1 MSSAVLYQNL
11 ADDGEVTASSWIA
24 SAPPSTLQNVHVT
37 RRWKGSNGAA
47 ESILITWPSA
57 QSIDTIALF
66 GCAVIGSGVERVMSA
81 AASSRIRVS
90 SVDLTG
96 LGGDLYDSGNVAG
109 AIREE
114 YGALVSLRPAALSAR
129 AVRIDLSESGVDA
142 IMAGRVVIG
151 LRSAFT
157 LNFGYGWA
165 FGYDD
170 LSRRRKS
177 VGGLSFVDRD
187 DRYRVLNLNYESLD
201 QTDRYAHVHEIDRL
215 NGISRDVL
223 FVTDSASTQLDRD
236 SIWGLIQDMSPPTQ
250 PNLAYFNKSYRIEER
265 R

>member
-1 MSSAVLYQNL
+1 MPSAILYQNL
-11 ADDGEVTASSWIA
+11 ADDGTVAASSWIA
-24 SAPPSTLQNVHVT
+24 AAPPSVLQNAHVT
-37 RRWKGSNGAA
+37 RRWKGNNGAA
-47 ESILITWPSA
+47 EYISVTWPTA

-66 GCAVIGSGVERVMSA
+66 GCAVVDVGVERVMSA

-90 SVDLTG
+90 SVDVTG
-96 LGGDLYDSGNVAG
+96 LAGDLYDSGNVAG
-109 AIREE
+109 AIREQ

-142 IMAGRVVIG
+142 VMAGRIVIG

-157 LNFGYGWA
+157 VNFGYGWA

-187 DRYRVLNLNYESLD
+187 DRYRVLNLTYESLD
-201 QTDRYAHVHEIDRL
+201 QADRYAHVHEIDRL

-223 FVTDSASTQLDRD
+223 FVTDSASAQLDRD

-250 PNLAYFNKSYRIEER
+250 PNIAFFSKMYRIEER

>member
-1 MSSAVLYQNL
+1 MSSAILYQNL
-11 ADDGEVTASSWIA
+11 ADDGVVSASSWIA
-24 SAPPSTLQNVHVT
+24 AAPPSVLQNTHVT

-47 ESILITWPSA
+47 EYILVTWSSA

-66 GCAVIGSGVERVMSA
+66 GCAVVDASVERVMSA

-96 LGGDLYDSGNVAG
+96 LAGDLYDSGNVVG

-114 YGALVSLRPAALSAR
+114 YGALVSLRPATLSAR

-142 IMAGRVVIG
+142 IVAGRIVIG

-165 FGYDD
+165 IGYDD
-170 LSRRRKS
+170 LSRIRKS
-177 VGGLSFVDRD
+177 AGGLSFVDRD
-187 DRYRVLNLNYESLD
+187 DRYRVLNLTYESLD
-201 QTDRYAHVHEIDRL
+201 QADRYAHVHEIDRI
-215 NGISRDVL
+215 NGVSRDVL
-223 FVTDSASTQLDRD
+223 LMTNVDSTQLDRD
-236 SIWGLIQDMSPPTQ
+236 SIWGLIQDMSPPMQ
-250 PNLAYFNKSYRIEER
+250 PNLAYFSKSYRIEER